1 MTRDDLCY
9 LPATEMAK
17 RIRAKKLSPV
27 EIVTALLER
36 IAEVNPKVNCYCV
49 VRAEQALAD
58 AKQAERAVMKK
69 KSGAALGPLHGVPFS
84 VKDLVFT
91 KGIRTMRGSK
101 IYEHFVPEFNAP
113 AVERLLA
120 AGGILLGK
128 TTTPE
133 LGWKG
138 ITDSPATGITRNP
151 WDLSKTPG
159 GSSGGAS
166 AQVAAGLG
174 PLAIGTDGGGS
185 IRIPAGFAGIF
196 GLKPSWGRVPQYP
209 PSPFYTVAH
218 AGPMTRTVADAALM
232 LKVMAGADDADRL
245 SLEGAPDDYPAKVGR
260 GIRGKRIA
268 WSPDLGYA
276 KVDAQV
282 AALTAKA
289 ARSFA
294 KLGATVKEVNPGFGN
309 PSEPFTKLWLAGAA
323 GMLKDSL
330 AQWESQ
336 MDPGL
341 VDQVKRGM
349 AYSAAELVQV
359 AIFRHQYYDKV
370 RRFFENYDL
379 LLTPTLAVLPFRVGV
394 NHPEQGIKEQKDW
407 MDWTP
412 FSYPFNLT
420 HQPAATVPCGFS
432 AEGLPVGLQI
442 VGRRFADTTVLQAA
456 AAFEKAHPWAG
467 ARPTL

>member
-36 IAEVNPKVNCYCV
+36 IEAVNPKVNCYCV
-49 VRAEQALAD
+49 VRADEALAQ
-58 AKQAERAVMKK
+58 ARKAERAVMRK
-69 KSGAALGPLHGVPFS
+69 KSGAGLGPLHGVPFS
-84 VKDLVFT
+84 VKDLLIT

-101 IYEHFVPEFNAP
+101 MYEHFVPEENAP
-113 AVERLLA
+113 AVDRLLA

-133 LGWKG
+133 FGWKG
-138 ITDSPATGITRNP
+138 VTDSPVTGITRNP
-151 WDLSKTPG
+151 WDLEKTPG

-196 GLKPSWGRVPQYP
+196 GHKPSFGRVPQFP
-209 PSPFYTVAH
+209 ASPFYTLAH

-232 LKVMAGADDADRL
+232 LKAMAGAHESDRL
-245 SLEGAPDDYPAKVGR
+245 SLEGAPDDYLAKLNR
-260 GIRGKRIA
+260 GVRGKRIA

-276 KVDAQV
+276 RVDPQV

-289 ARSFA
+289 ARSFS
-294 KLGATVKEVNPGFGN
+294 KLGAKVEQVNPNFGN
-309 PSEPFTKLWLAGAA
+309 PSEPFGKLWLSGAA
-323 GMLKDSL
+323 GLLKDAL
-330 AQWESQ
+330 PQWESQ
-336 MDPGL
+336 LDPGL

-359 AIFRHQYYDKV
+359 AIFRHQFWDKV
-370 RRFFENYDL
+370 RRFFETYDL

-394 NHPEQGIKEQKDW
+394 NHPEQGIREPKDW

-420 HQPAATVPCGFS
+420 HLPAATVPCGFS

-467 ARPTL
+467 ARPAL

>member
-1 MTRDDLCY
+1 MNREDLCY

-17 RIRAKKLSPV
+17 RIRARKLSPV

-36 IAEVNPKVNCYCV
+36 IEALNPKVNCFCTV
-49 VRAEQALAD
+49 LADEALAH
-58 AKQAERAVMKK
+58 ARKAERAAMAR
-69 KSGAALGPLHGVPFS
+69 KSSAGLGPLHGVPFS
-84 VKDLVFT
+84 VKDLILT
-91 KGIRTMRGSK
+91 KGVRTMRGSK
-101 IYEHFVPEFNAP
+101 LYERFIPEESAP
-113 AVERLLA
+113 AVDRLLA

-133 LGWKG
+133 FGWKG
-138 ITDSPATGITRNP
+138 VTDSPVTGITRNP
-151 WDLSKTPG
+151 WDLEKTPG

-196 GLKPSWGRVPQYP
+196 GHKPSFGRVPSYP
-209 PSPFYTVAH
+209 PSPFYSVAH
-218 AGPMTRTVADAALM
+218 TGPMTRTVGDAALM
-232 LKVMAGADDADRL
+232 LRVMAGPHESDRL
-245 SLEGAPDDYPAKVGR
+245 SLEKEPDDYTARLGR
-260 GIRGKRIA
+260 GIRGKRVA

-276 KVDAQV
+276 RVDPQV

-294 KLGATVKEVNPGFGN
+294 ALGAKVEEVNPNFGN
-309 PSEPFTKLWLAGAA
+309 PNDAFAKLWLSGAA
-323 GMLKDSL
+323 GLLKDEL
-330 AQWESQ
+330 PRWESQ
-336 MDPGL
+336 IDPGL

-349 AYSAAELVQV
+349 QYSAAELVQV
-359 AIFRHQYYDKV
+359 ASYRHRFWDKV
-370 RRFFENYDL
+370 RRFFESYEL
-379 LLTPTLAVLPFRVGV
+379 LLTPTLAVLPFRVGM
-394 NHPEQGIKEQKDW
+394 NHPDAGAKAPQDW
-407 MDWTP
+407 IDWTP
-412 FSYPFNLT
+412 FTYPFNLT

-456 AAFEKAHPWAG
+456 AAFEKAHPWA
-467 ARPTL
+467 ASRPKL